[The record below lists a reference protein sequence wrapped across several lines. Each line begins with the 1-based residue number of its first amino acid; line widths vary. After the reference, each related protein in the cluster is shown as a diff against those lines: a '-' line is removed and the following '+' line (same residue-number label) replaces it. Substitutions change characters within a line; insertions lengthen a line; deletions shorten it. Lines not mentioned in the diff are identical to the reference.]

1 MLTPA
6 AFEDKRELQERLI
19 LIRII
24 AVVVFALLA
33 VAFWLLQIIQHD
45 KYEAWADKN
54 YIRQIPLRAPRGVLF
69 DRTGRVL
76 VENRDSFTIAFL
88 REQSRNLDEAIR
100 RLAEAL
106 AVDEAQVREPIQ
118 RAITRREPVFRP
130 IPIVQHATF
139 DQVVAVRAR
148 KAELP
153 EVLVQQVPTRHYPED
168 GIAAHLFGY
177 VGEIQAQQIGRP
189 EYTGLEDGAIVGQTG
204 IERIYNAKLQGVDG
218 RRNVVVNSVGREIG
232 ELPQDNAADGARMQ
246 LTIDHDMQKALEE
259 AFRAY
264 GYNGAA
270 AFIDPRNGEVLAMTS
285 LPAYNPNDFASGIAR
300 DKWSD
305 LQRDPLTPLN
315 NRLIQGRY
323 APGSTFKIVTAI
335 AALGEKLVTPET
347 RVTCNGGGTFYG
359 NYFQCHKK
367 GGHGSVDLRTALE
380 KSCNVYFYT
389 LGQKLKI
396 DMIHDYAKRLGLV
409 GRTGIDLPNEQES
422 IVASTEWNTR
432 EFKQP
437 WYPGETISVSIGQGK
452 VAVTPIALATMI
464 STVANG
470 GKLVT
475 PHLVKAVD
483 PDGKGWQQTPTPM
496 PRANIPLT
504 DADVRA
510 VRDGLWMVVNAG
522 GTAPQAR
529 IEGKDVAG
537 KTGTAQVISLSG
549 ARLAAG
555 KMDVR
560 DHGFFV
566 FFAPRDNPRIAG
578 IVFAEHSEHGY
589 SAAPIAK
596 YVMETFFAKEDG
608 RPLPEPPKSI
618 RAAAAPAP
626 AARPNTGDPAPR
638 PPSAEATAGPPKPRV
653 GGNPGTA
660 GGRHR

>member
-19 LIRII
+19 LIRVI

-69 DRTGRVL
+69 DRTGHVL

-88 REQSRNLDEAIR
+88 RERTPDLDEAIR

-106 AVDEAQVREPIQ
+106 AVDEALVREPIQ
-118 RAITRREPVFRP
+118 RAISRREPVFRP

-148 KAELP
+148 KLELP
-153 EVLVQQVPTRHYPED
+153 EVLVQQVPTRHYPD
-168 GIAAHLFGY
+168 SGLAAHLFGY

-204 IERIYNAKLQGVDG
+204 LERIYNARLQGADG
-218 RRNVVVNSVGREIG
+218 RRNVVVNSVGREIE
-232 ELPQDNAADGARMQ
+232 ELPQDNPADGARMQ

-259 AFRAY
+259 GFRAY

-285 LPAYNPNDFASGIAR
+285 LPAYDPNDFASGIAR
-300 DKWSD
+300 DKWSG
-305 LQRDPLTPLN
+305 LNRDPLTPLN
-315 NRLIQGRY
+315 NRVIQGRY

-335 AALGEKLVTPET
+335 AALGEKLITPET
-347 RVTCNGGGTFYG
+347 RVTCTGGANFYG
-359 NYFQCHKK
+359 RYFQCHKA

-389 LGQKLKI
+389 LGEKLKI

-422 IVASTEWNTR
+422 IVASTEWNMR
-432 EFKQP
+432 EHKSP

-483 PDGKGWQQTPTPM
+483 PDGKGWQQIPTPM
-496 PRANIPLT
+496 PRANIPLS
-504 DADVRA
+504 DADVQA
-510 VRDGLWMVVNAG
+510 VREGLWRVVNAG

-578 IVFAEHSEHGY
+578 IVFAEHAQHGY

-608 RPLPEPPKSI
+608 RPLPEPPKVI
-618 RAAAAPAP
+618 RAAAAPP
-626 AARPNTGDPAPR
+626 PVARPNSGNQNPGPPPSTPAPQH
-638 PPSAEATAGPPKPRV
+638 PS
-653 GGNPGTA
+653 TA
-660 GGRHR
+660 GGRRR

>member
-19 LIRII
+19 IVRVV
-24 AVVVFALLA
+24 AVVLFALLA
-33 VAFWLLQIIQHD
+33 IAFWLLQIVQHE
-45 KYEAWADKN
+45 KYTEWADKN

-69 DRTGRVL
+69 DRDGRVL

-88 REQSRNLDEAIR
+88 RERTPNLDEAIR

-106 AVDEAQVREPIQ
+106 NIEEARVREPIE
-118 RAITRREPVFRP
+118 RAIARREPVFRP

-148 KAELP
+148 KLELP
-153 EVLVQQVPTRHYPED
+153 EVVVQQVPTRHYPD
-168 GIAAHLFGY
+168 GGMAAHLFGY

-189 EYTGLEDGAIVGQTG
+189 EYLGLEDGAVVGQTG
-204 IERIYNAKLQGVDG
+204 VERVYNVKLQGVDG
-218 RRNVVVNSVGREIG
+218 RRNVVVNSVGREIDEG
-232 ELPQDNAADGARMQ
+232 AQDNPQDGSRMQ
-246 LTIDHDMQKALEE
+246 LTIDHDMQKALEDG
-259 AFRAY
+259 FRAY

-285 LPAYNPNDFASGIAR
+285 LPAFDPNDFASGISR
-300 DKWSD
+300 DKWND
-305 LQRDPLTPLN
+305 LNRDPLTPLN
-315 NRLIQGRY
+315 NRVIQGRY

-335 AALGEKLVTPET
+335 AALGERLITPET
-347 RVTCNGGGTFYG
+347 RVTCNGGANFYG
-359 NYFQCHKK
+359 RYFQCHKK

-389 LGQKLKI
+389 LGEKLKI
-396 DMIHDYAKRLGLV
+396 DTIHDYARRLGLV

-422 IVASTEWNTR
+422 IVASTEWNMR
-432 EFKQP
+432 EHKAP

-464 STVANG
+464 ATVANG

-475 PHLVKAVD
+475 PHLVKAID
-483 PDGKGWQQTPTPM
+483 PDGRGWQQQPTPM
-496 PRANIPLT
+496 PRANIPLS
-504 DADVRA
+504 DADVQA
-510 VRDGLWMVVNAG
+510 VREGLWRVVNAG

-578 IVFAEHSEHGY
+578 IVFAEHAEHGF

-596 YVMETFFAKEDG
+596 YVMETFFAKEEG

-618 RAAAAPAP
+618 RAAATPAPP
-626 AARPNTGDPAPR
+626 AARANSGTPNQNPDPSTPAPQ
-638 PPSAEATAGPPKPRV
+638 PPSA
-653 GGNPGTA
+653 
-660 GGRHR
+660 GRRR